1 MRSMKLQS
9 CRCSAPTRKA
19 CSETLNPNPKTRNPK
34 PETLN
39 QVLSAKSQGVFLP
52 EQLVV
57 RSCSYIMSAV
67 TLAITWQQL
76 KQNVM
81 PLVTHVIFPVLC
93 FESRDRALWEEVS
106 MLLTKPLYA
115 AN

>member
-1 MRSMKLQS
+1 M
-9 CRCSAPTRKA
+9 
-19 CSETLNPNPKTRNPK
+19 
-34 PETLN
+34 
-39 QVLSAKSQGVFLP
+39 LSAKSQGVFLP

-93 FESRDRALWEEVS
+93 FESRDRTLWEEVS
-106 MLLTKPLYA
+106 MLLTKPLYVLNLSIGGDRA
-115 AN
+115 LWEEVSLLRPCYGLY